1 MGFELVVER
10 SECWF
15 GGWTDCQSRERAD
28 LHLCRQARL
37 VVCGWVGA
45 LAFVAHGADDAG
57 QVYVVRMLARARF
70 PFAASAPRRLVAA
83 FL

>member
-1 MGFELVVER
+1 MGAL
-10 SECWF
+10 
-15 GGWTDCQSRERAD
+15 
-28 LHLCRQARL
+28 
-37 VVCGWVGA
+37 